1 MWKKI
6 GSFLAYILIIM
17 FGNSLSA
24 LAVVTL
30 IMPNDLPTGG
40 GTGIGLFANKMFGVN
55 TSTVV
60 LVFNIIV
67 FIIGAIVLGKKF
79 ALTTL
84 LSTFFYP
91 TILGVFQKHLHVGV
105 ITEDKLLATIFAGL
119 MMGVAL
125 GIVFRIGASTGG
137 TDIPP
142 LVLNKLFHLPVSV
155 GMYGVD
161 VAVILLQ
168 AFSHKPESI
177 MYGIIMV
184 FGYSIVIDKVLL
196 IGTSRLQVKV
206 ISKKQEEITDVIMN
220 KLDRGVTLL
229 HSKSGYHGE
238 ERDVILSVVS
248 KREYH
253 RFIKIVQDIDESAF
267 IIVNRINEVRGR
279 GFSLAKTYKTQ
290 DELDEEFG
298 ELTL

>member
-1 MWKKI
+1 
-6 GSFLAYILIIM
+6 M
-17 FGNSLSA
+17 FS
-24 LAVVTL
+24 
-30 IMPNDLPTGG
+30 
-40 GTGIGLFANKMFGVN
+40 
-55 TSTVV
+55 
-60 LVFNIIV
+60 
-67 FIIGAIVLGKKF
+67 
-79 ALTTL
+79 
-84 LSTFFYP
+84 Y
-91 TILGVFQKHLHVGV
+91 H
-105 ITEDKLLATIFAGL
+105 
-119 MMGVAL
+119 
-125 GIVFRIGASTGG
+125 
-137 TDIPP
+137 
-142 LVLNKLFHLPVSV
+142 LNKLFHLPVSV

-196 IGTSRLQVKV
+196 VGTSRLHVKV

-279 GFSLAKTYKTQ
+279 GFSLAKTYKTEE
-290 DELDEEFG
+290 ELREEFS
-298 ELTL
+298 EVTF

>member
-1 MWKKI
+1 MEKLKKI
-6 GSFLAYILIIM
+6 KTILAYMIIIM

-40 GTGIGLFANKMFGVN
+40 STGIGLFANKMFGVE
-55 TSTVV
+55 TSLVV
-60 LVFNIIV
+60 LTFNIIV
-67 FIIGAIVLGKKF
+67 FIIGAVVLGKKF

-91 TILGVFQKHLHVGV
+91 TILGIFQKNIHVGP
-105 ITEDKLLATIFAGL
+105 ITDDKLLATVFAGL

-142 LVLNKLFHLPVSV
+142 LVLNKLCHLPVSV
-155 GMYGVD
+155 GMYGID
-161 VAVILLQ
+161 VLVILLQ
-168 AFSHKPESI
+168 VFSHKLESV
-177 MYGIIMV
+177 MYGILMV
-184 FGYSIVIDKVLL
+184 FAYTIIIDKVLL
-196 IGTSRLQVKV
+196 VGTSRLQVKV
-206 ISKKQEEITDVIMN
+206 ISRKQEEITELIIN
-220 KLDRGVTLL
+220 ELDRGVTLL
-229 HSKSGYHGE
+229 HSRSGYQGQ
-238 ERDVILSVVS
+238 ERDVVLSVVN

-253 RFIKIVQDIDESAF
+253 KFIKMIQEIDDSAF

-279 GFSLAKTYKTQ
+279 GFSLAKTYKSEE
-290 DELDEEFG
+290 ELQEEYK
-298 ELTL
+298 L

>member
-6 GSFLAYILIIM
+6 SSFFMYIIIIM
-17 FGNSLSA
+17 LGNSISA
-24 LAVVTL
+24 LAVVAL

-55 TSTVV
+55 TSSVV

-67 FIIGAIVLGKKF
+67 FIIGAVVLGKKF

-91 TILGVFQKHLHVGV
+91 TILGIFQENLYLGV

-119 MMGVAL
+119 MMGVSL

-142 LVLNKLFHLPVSV
+142 LVLNKLFGLPVSV

-161 VAVILLQ
+161 VVVILLQ
-168 AFSHKPESI
+168 AFSHEVESI

-184 FGYSIVIDKVLL
+184 FGYSMVIDKVLL
-196 IGTSRLQVKV
+196 VGTSRLQVKV
-206 ISKKQEEITDVIMN
+206 ISKKQSEITDVIMN
-220 KLDRGVTLL
+220 QLDRGVTLL

-253 RFIKIVQDIDESAF
+253 RFLKIVQDIDESAF
-267 IIVNRINEVRGR
+267 IVVNRVNEVKGR
-279 GFSLAKTYKTQ
+279 GFSLAKTYKSEE
-290 DELDEEFG
+290 ELREE
-298 ELTL
+298 LN

>member
-1 MWKKI
+1 MEKLKKI
-6 GSFLAYILIIM
+6 RLLLSYVIIIM
-17 FGNSLSA
+17 LGNSLSA

-30 IMPNDLPTGG
+30 VMPNDLPTGG
-40 GTGIGLFANKMFGVN
+40 STGIGLFMNKSFGIE
-55 TSTVV
+55 TSVVV
-60 LVFNIIV
+60 LTFNIIV

-91 TILGVFQKHLHVGV
+91 TVLGFFQKNIHIGA
-105 ITEDKLLATIFAGL
+105 ITEDKLLATVFAGL
-119 MMGVAL
+119 LMGISL

-161 VAVILLQ
+161 VVVILLQ
-168 AFSHKPESI
+168 LFSHKLESV
-177 MYGIIMV
+177 MYGILMV
-184 FGYSIVIDKVLL
+184 FAYTIIIDKVLL
-196 IGTSRLQVKV
+196 VGTSRIQVKV
-206 ISKKQEEITDVIMN
+206 ISKKQQEITDVIIN
-220 KLDRGVTLL
+220 ELDRGVTLL
-229 HSKSGYHGE
+229 HSRSGYHGE
-238 ERDVILSVVS
+238 EREVVMSVVN

-253 RFIKIVQDIDESAF
+253 KFIKMIQDIDESAF

-279 GFSLAKTYKTQ
+279 GFSLAKTYKSEE
-290 DELDEEFG
+290 ELNIIN
-298 ELTL
+298 